1 MRSVVMLVLGIVMG
15 AVCSTMALRALSA
28 GSEYPKG
35 VMALMGAHIGAV
47 RAAVKEGQCPADTIA
62 RHAATLRLVAHD
74 IEPAFLP
81 TGGDDEAF
89 SAHAEEMRRVAA
101 ALEKVALEPA
111 ADGDDCAAVAEAVAA
126 VGRGCKGCHQ
136 DFR

>member
-1 MRSVVMLVLGIVMG
+1 MRSLVMLVLGLVIG
-15 AVCSTMALRALSA
+15 AICTTMALRALSQ

-35 VMALMGAHIGAV
+35 VMALMGAHFGAV
-47 RAAVKEGQCPADTIA
+47 RKAVEAGQCEADTMA

-89 SAHAEEMRRVAA
+89 AAHAEKLRMQAQALEQAASAGCA
-101 ALEKVALEPA
+101 ALSEA
-111 ADGDDCAAVAEAVAA
+111 AGA
-126 VGRGCKGCHQ
+126 VGQACKACHQ